1 MEHSHSRVGTYAGKL
16 VRDSHEAPL
25 SSVTATVGD
34 DPPARMRSPTRGP
47 PGPTSNRRLRISPE
61 IHVLA
66 AVSAFFSLG

>member
-16 VRDSHEAPL
+16 LRDSHEAPL

-34 DPPARMRSPTRGP
+34 DPPARMAKLDSWPTRTYFEP
-47 PGPTSNRRLRISPE
+47 PAPDIAE